1 MIRYRV
7 SYYQAVQPQSAAST
21 VPVTKLEDDDAR
33 KRIGL
38 RIPAAS
44 AERTARKKT
53 LDSRE
58 IHHVKGCAFGADSAS
73 LLANA

>member
-7 SYYQAVQPQSAAST
+7 SYYQAVQPPSAAST

-33 KRIGL
+33 KRRMGP
-38 RIPAAS
+38 RILAAS

-58 IHHVKGCAFGADSAS
+58 IHHVKG
-73 LLANA
+73 